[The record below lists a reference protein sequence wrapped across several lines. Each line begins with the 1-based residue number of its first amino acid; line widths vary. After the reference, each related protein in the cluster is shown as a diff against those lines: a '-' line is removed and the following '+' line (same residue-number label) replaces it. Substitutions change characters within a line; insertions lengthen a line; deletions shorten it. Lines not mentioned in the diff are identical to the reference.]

1 MIRFLCMT
9 GVALLVL
16 ICFELYNGVSR
27 VKSQERELA
36 ALKASIVG
44 EQEAIRVLKAEWSYL
59 NQPERLQTL
68 ARQHLPLTPTSASQI
83 VVLASLPVR
92 GATPPSAPVVEAS
105 ELPTKVQPKPAPKP
119 SRVRSKFDP
128 AKEAP

>member
-1 MIRFLCMT
+1 MIRFLSIAS
-9 GVALLVL
+9 VALLAL

-36 ALKASIVG
+36 SLKAAIVS

-68 ARQHLPLTPTSASQI
+68 AREHLPLTQTGASQI
-83 VVLASLPVR
+83 VVMASLPLK
-92 GATPPSAPVVEAS
+92 GEAAPVGAPPVIEAN
-105 ELPTKVQPKPAPKP
+105 ELPRKAVPDAPQPRAKPKAAP
-119 SRVRSKFDP
+119 
-128 AKEAP
+128 

>member
-1 MIRFLCMT
+1 MIRFVGVL
-9 GVALLVL
+9 GVALLAL

-36 ALKASIVG
+36 TLKAQVVS

-68 ARQHLPLTPTSASQI
+68 AREHLPLAPTGASQI
-83 VVLASLPVR
+83 VVLASLPLKNAPA
-92 GATPPSAPVVEAS
+92 GASPVIEAS
-105 ELPTKVQPKPAPKP
+105 QLPKKVVPNAPKP
-119 SRVRSKFDP
+119 RFKPQQPKAVP
-128 AKEAP
+128 

>member
-1 MIRFLCMT
+1 MIRFISIAS
-9 GVALLVL
+9 VALLAL

-36 ALKASIVG
+36 NLKAAIVS

-68 ARQHLPLTPTSASQI
+68 AREHLPLTQTGASQI
-83 VVLASLPVR
+83 VVMASLPLK
-92 GATPPSAPVVEAS
+92 GEAAPANAPPVIEAN
-105 ELPTKVQPKPAPKP
+105 ELPRKAAPDAPKP
-119 SRVRSKFDP
+119 R
-128 AKEAP
+128 AKPEPKAAP